1 MEYQKNP
8 MRGIRG
14 AITVDRD
21 SSDEIAQAT
30 LLLFE
35 TMMKKNHLEPD
46 DITAVFITVTHD
58 LKSAFPARAIRQI
71 EEYRFLPLMCAQE
84 IPIEGTIK
92 RCIRLM
98 MIAFCPNVSHEA
110 IRHVYMREAQ
120 NLRRDLKGEN
130 NW

>member
-1 MEYQKNP
+1 
-8 MRGIRG
+8 
-14 AITVDRD
+14 
-21 SSDEIAQAT
+21 
-30 LLLFE
+30 
-35 TMMKKNHLEPD
+35 MMKKNHLEPD

-130 NW
+130 NG

>member
-92 RCIRLM
+92 RCIQ
-98 MIAFCPNVSHEA
+98 IDGFKPNYFSNSQT
-110 IRHVYMREAQ
+110 R
-120 NLRRDLKGEN
+120 
-130 NW
+130 

>member
-35 TMMKKNHLEPD
+35 TMMKKKP
-46 DITAVFITVTHD
+46 FR
-58 LKSAFPARAIRQI
+58 AR
-71 EEYRFLPLMCAQE
+71 
-84 IPIEGTIK
+84 
-92 RCIRLM
+92 
-98 MIAFCPNVSHEA
+98 
-110 IRHVYMREAQ
+110 
-120 NLRRDLKGEN
+120 
-130 NW
+130 